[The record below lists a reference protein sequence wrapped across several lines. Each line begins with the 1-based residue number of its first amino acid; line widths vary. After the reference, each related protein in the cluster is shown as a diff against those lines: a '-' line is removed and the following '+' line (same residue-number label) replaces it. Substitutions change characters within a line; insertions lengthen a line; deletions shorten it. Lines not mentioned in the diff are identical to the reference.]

1 MKRTIYIVGMAVL
14 ACNPLGTIVVLCLL
28 IVWCLHS
35 KKVNNQNERDI

>member
-1 MKRTIYIVGMAVL
+1 MKMVVYIVGMAVL
-14 ACNPLGTIVVLCLL
+14 AYNPLGTIIVLCLL